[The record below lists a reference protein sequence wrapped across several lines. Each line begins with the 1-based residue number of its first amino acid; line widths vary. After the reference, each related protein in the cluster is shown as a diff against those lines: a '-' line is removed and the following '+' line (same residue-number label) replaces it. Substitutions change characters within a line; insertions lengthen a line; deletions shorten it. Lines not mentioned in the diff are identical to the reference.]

1 MDYPSNGTGNEKQHN
16 ITRGQMDKMTTAE
29 LLQLLEQINEEITED
44 NFDDDLITACLD
56 ALDQKSPM
64 PEHPSTE
71 ESWQSFKEKVGAEY
85 FCPESSRGG
94 CGSRPKRKTKRIFR
108 TGLIV
113 AIVAASLFSC
123 MIVAQAAGID
133 VFGSIAR
140 WTEDVLGFGDRDL
153 EAQETQTALSAEDVT
168 RITDQIESW
177 RLSIDSDYEVSEPE
191 VVTDEKSG
199 ILYYSVLYNN
209 DYNRI
214 AFEAKYQQTDLPYSL
229 FEKDGNKVDQM
240 VLKEVSVYLYKN
252 IDTAVAT
259 WRIDNT
265 EFNVITDLSLREL
278 KQILEDSFGGTM
290 K

>member
-1 MDYPSNGTGNEKQHN
+1 MDYPSNGTGSEKQHN
-16 ITRGQMDKMTTAE
+16 ITREQMDKMTTAE
-29 LLQLLEQINEEITED
+29 LLQLLEQINEDMTED

-94 CGSRPKRKTKRIFR
+94 CGSRSKRKTKRIFR

-153 EAQETQTALSAEDVT
+153 EPQISVGDYDADEIVA
-168 RITDQIESW
+168 RIENWLPSVGNDFEAGEPNVV
-177 RLSIDSDYEVSEPE
+177 IDSKA
-191 VVTDEKSG
+191 EK
-199 ILYYSVLYNN
+199 LYYSILYSNGET
-209 DYNRI
+209 RI
-214 AFEAKYQQTDLPYSL
+214 LFEAQYMSNEDMPSL
-229 FEKDGNKVDQM
+229 FEKDDSELSEIILNNIP
-240 VLKEVSVYLYKN
+240 VYFYTN
-252 IDTAVAT
+252 IDTSVAT
-259 WRIDNT
+259 WRTENI
-265 EFNVITDLSLREL
+265 EFNVMTDLSIGEL
-278 KQILEDSFGGTM
+278 QQLFEESFGGS
-290 K
+290 

>member
-1 MDYPSNGTGNEKQHN
+1 MDYPSNGTGSEKQHN
-16 ITRGQMDKMTTAE
+16 ITREQMDKMTTAE
-29 LLQLLEQINEEITED
+29 LLQLLEQINEDMTED

-94 CGSRPKRKTKRIFR
+94 CGSRSKRKTKRIFR

-140 WTEDVLGFGDRDL
+140 WTEDVLGFGDREP

-177 RLSIDSDYEVSEPE
+177 RLSIDSNYEVGRPD
-191 VVTDEKSG
+191 VATDETSG
-199 ILYYSVLYNN
+199 ALYYSILYQNGVN
-209 DYNRI
+209 SI
-214 AFEAKYQQTDLPYSL
+214 SFEAEYRIDIDSHSW
-229 FEKDGNKVDQM
+229 FEKDENNVDEY
-240 VLKEVSVYLYKN
+240 VLNGVPIYFYTNL
-252 IDTAVAT
+252 DATVAT
-259 WRIDNT
+259 WRVNNI
-265 EFNVITDLSLREL
+265 EFSVITDLNVTEL
-278 KQILEDSFGGTM
+278 KHIFVESFGGV

>member
-1 MDYPSNGTGNEKQHN
+1 MDYPSNGTGSEKQHN
-16 ITRGQMDKMTTAE
+16 ITREKMDKMTTAE
-29 LLQLLEQINEEITED
+29 LLQLLEQINEDMTED

-71 ESWQSFKEKVGAEY
+71 ESWQSFKEKLGAEH
-85 FCPESSRGG
+85 FGAENNEG
-94 CGSRPKRKTKRIFR
+94 CGSRPKRKVKRIFR
-108 TGLIV
+108 IGLIV

-191 VVTDEKSG
+191 VVADEESG
-199 ILYYSVLYNN
+199 ILYYCQQYNDDGN
-209 DYNRI
+209 YI
-214 AFEAKYQQTDLPYSL
+214 LFEARYKKDIIPGAL
-229 FEKDGNKVDQM
+229 FEKDASDVEEI
-240 VLKEVSVYLYKN
+240 VLKNISVYFYTN
-252 IDTAVAT
+252 TNTSVAT
-259 WRIDNT
+259 WCANNI
-265 EFNVITDLSLREL
+265 EFNIMSDLNLNEL
-278 KQILEDSFGGTM
+278 KGIFKESFGGA
-290 K
+290 

>member
-29 LLQLLEQINEEITED
+29 LLQLLEQINEDMTED

-71 ESWQSFKEKVGAEY
+71 ESWQSFKEKVGAEH
-85 FCPESSRGG
+85 FGAENNEG
-94 CGSRPKRKTKRIFR
+94 CGSRPKRKVKRIFR
-108 TGLIV
+108 IGLIV

-153 EAQETQTALSAEDVT
+153 EPTETVGNYDVEE
-168 RITDQIESW
+168 ILAHIESW
-177 RLSIDSDYEVSEPE
+177 LPSVGEDFEAGSPSVI
-191 VVTDEKSG
+191 TDDKSG
-199 ILYYSVLYNN
+199 TLYYTVSFTSYNN
-209 DYNRI
+209 RI
-214 AFEAKYQQTDLPYSL
+214 IFEAEYQKETDPYSL
-229 FEKDGNKVDQM
+229 FEKDGSNVERI
-240 VLKEVSVYLYKN
+240 VFNSVPVYFYSN
-252 IDTAVAT
+252 IDISVAS
-259 WRIDNT
+259 WCVGNI
-265 EFNVITDLSLREL
+265 EFSAMTDLDIDQFKKMFE
-278 KQILEDSFGGTM
+278 KSFGGT
-290 K
+290 

>member
-1 MDYPSNGTGNEKQHN
+1 MEYPSNGTGNEKQHN

-29 LLQLLEQINEEITED
+29 LLQLLEQINEDMTED

-71 ESWQSFKEKVGAEY
+71 ESWQSFKEKVGAEH
-85 FCPESSRGG
+85 FGAENNEG
-94 CGSRPKRKTKRIFR
+94 CGSRPKRKVKRIFR
-108 TGLIV
+108 IGLIV

-140 WTEDVLGFGDRDL
+140 WTEDVLGFGDREP

-177 RLSIDSDYEVSEPE
+177 RLSVDSDFEVSEPE
-191 VVTDEKSG
+191 VVADEESG
-199 ILYYSVLYNN
+199 ILYYSIFYKNN
-209 DYNRI
+209 HNYI
-214 AFEAKYQQTDLPYSL
+214 SFEAKYQSHKIPYTL
-229 FEKDGNKVDQM
+229 FEKDDSDVEKITLNNM
-240 VLKEVSVYLYKN
+240 SIYLYTN
-252 IDTAVAT
+252 LDVSVAT
-259 WRIDNT
+259 WSTNSI
-265 EFNVITDLSLREL
+265 EFNVMSDLNMKEF
-278 KQILEDSFGGTM
+278 KQIFEESFGGT
-290 K
+290 

>member
-191 VVTDEKSG
+191 VVADEESG
-199 ILYYSVLYNN
+199 ILFYSQMYKN
-209 DYNRI
+209 DTNYI
-214 AFEAKYQQTDLPYSL
+214 LMEAKYQKNKVPYLL
-229 FEKDGNKVDQM
+229 FEKDDNNVDEM
-240 VLKEVSVYLYKN
+240 VFNNVSVYFYTN
-252 IDTAVAT
+252 MGTSVAT
-259 WRIDNT
+259 LCVENL
-265 EFNVITDLSLREL
+265 ELSVMTDLDINEL
-278 KQILEDSFGGTM
+278 KLIFEESFGGP
-290 K
+290 

>member
-1 MDYPSNGTGNEKQHN
+1 MDYPSNGTGSEKQHN
-16 ITRGQMDKMTTAE
+16 ITREQMDKMTTAE
-29 LLQLLEQINEEITED
+29 LLQLLEQINEDMTED

-94 CGSRPKRKTKRIFR
+94 CGSRSKRKTKRIFR

-153 EAQETQTALSAEDVT
+153 EPQISVGDYDADEIVA
-168 RITDQIESW
+168 RIENWLPSVGNDFEAGEPNVV
-177 RLSIDSDYEVSEPE
+177 IDSKA
-191 VVTDEKSG
+191 EK
-199 ILYYSVLYNN
+199 LYYSILYSNGET
-209 DYNRI
+209 RI
-214 AFEAKYQQTDLPYSL
+214 LFEAQYMSNEDMPSL
-229 FEKDGNKVDQM
+229 FEKDDSELSEI
-240 VLKEVSVYLYKN
+240 VLNNIPVYFYTN
-252 IDTAVAT
+252 VNTSVAT
-259 WRIDNT
+259 WRTENI
-265 EFNVITDLSLREL
+265 EFNVMTDLSIGEL
-278 KQILEDSFGGTM
+278 QQLFEESFGGS
-290 K
+290 

>member
-177 RLSIDSDYEVSEPE
+177 KLSIDSDYEVSEPE
-191 VVTDEKSG
+191 VVADEESG
-199 ILYYSVLYNN
+199 ILYYYVLCSNG
-209 DYNRI
+209 DNRVS
-214 AFEAKYQQTDLPYSL
+214 FEARYQKNQIPGAL
-229 FEKDGNKVDQM
+229 FEKDQNNTEEKIFNN
-240 VLKEVSVYLYKN
+240 VSIYFYTN
-252 IDTAVAT
+252 IDISVAT
-259 WRIDNT
+259 WCTNNI
-265 EFNVITDLSLREL
+265 EFNVMSDLNMNEL
-278 KQILEDSFGGTM
+278 IQIFEKSFGGSIR
-290 K
+290 

>member
-140 WTEDVLGFGDRDL
+140 WTEDVLGFGDREP
-153 EAQETQTALSAEDVT
+153 EAQETQTSLSAEDVT

-177 RLSIDSDYEVSEPE
+177 RLSVDSDFEVSEPE
-191 VVTDEKSG
+191 VVTDEESG
-199 ILYYSVLYNN
+199 ILYYYVLCSNG
-209 DYNRI
+209 DNRVS
-214 AFEAKYQQTDLPYSL
+214 FEARYQKNQIPGAL
-229 FEKDGNKVDQM
+229 FEKDQNNTEEKIFNN
-240 VLKEVSVYLYKN
+240 VSIYFYTN
-252 IDTAVAT
+252 IDISVAT
-259 WRIDNT
+259 WCTNNI
-265 EFNVITDLSLREL
+265 EFNVMSDLNMNEL
-278 KQILEDSFGGTM
+278 IQIFEKSFGGSIR
-290 K
+290 